1 VDYKPS
7 AFRRLNA
14 IAQNTYREALRNR
27 AFIALMLIALIFV
40 LCSWLLGEMSV
51 PGQRSR
57 VILNFGF
64 FAIGL
69 FCVVTAI
76 VMGAVLLHK
85 EVEKKTI
92 YTILSKPVHRHE
104 FLLGK
109 YLGMLAIVAVE
120 MLVLS
125 LVWLLI
131 YGASGGDISWSIF
144 AGIALMYL
152 EVMLVTGV
160 ALMFSAMSTPIL
172 TAIFTGGI
180 FAVGRYHSTLQE
192 MLNAKRG
199 VLVDNEAARVFGESA
214 VAVFPDLSVFNISQ
228 QVLWGVDVGWAY
240 LGQALLYGL
249 GYTVI
254 FLGIGILV
262 FQRRDFV

>member
-1 VDYKPS
+1 MNPKPS
-7 AFRRLNA
+7 TIRRLRA
-14 IAQNTYREALRNR
+14 IAQNTYREAIRNR
-27 AFIALMLIALIFV
+27 AFIALTISALIFV
-40 LCSWLLGEMSV
+40 LFSWLLGEMSV
-51 PGQRSR
+51 PGQKTH

-64 FAIGL
+64 FAISV

-85 EVEKKTI
+85 EVEKKTV

-109 YLGMLAIVAVE
+109 YLGMLAIIAVE
-120 MLVLS
+120 MLALS
-125 LVWLLI
+125 LVWMLI
-131 YGASGGDISWSIF
+131 YGFSGGDISWSLLI
-144 AGIALMYL
+144 GIGLMYL

-160 ALMFSAMSTPIL
+160 ALMFSAMSSPIL
-172 TAIFTGGI
+172 TAIFTCGV

-199 VLVDNEAARVFGESA
+199 VLVDNDVARVFGEIG
-214 VAVFPDLSVFNISQ
+214 VAVFPDLSVFNVSQ
-228 QVLWGVDVGWAY
+228 QVQWGVDVGWGYAGHAAVY
-240 LGQALLYGL
+240 AL

-254 FLGIGILV
+254 FIGIGILA